1 MRILWA
7 DLAKAH
13 RDLIATKALD
23 DGPFL
28 TRLWYHHLF
37 WLCSFLKSAV
47 TIKASGIGF
56 LVRRQCYRAADR
68 LFGGTREEAYC
79 EKLNRNAETL
89 RGRVEQLKTQ
99 QQERAE
105 RRFDREEVYQA
116 LTNPHFVATPHT
128 HQDRPP
134 AQWEF
139 QIRRTAET
147 LLDLPILSRPVGA
160 LTTFCLTRQDMS
172 LTCFTSEPQGIS

>member
-105 RRFDREEVYQA
+105 EGETGAPQERMGHPPVVHEAEDGAAEREEKI
-116 LTNPHFVATPHT
+116 
-128 HQDRPP
+128 
-134 AQWEF
+134 
-139 QIRRTAET
+139 QIR
-147 LLDLPILSRPVGA
+147 
-160 LTTFCLTRQDMS
+160 
-172 LTCFTSEPQGIS
+172 